1 MLNKKQRILSIWIV
15 IDNSLSHE
23 KERVEAGIIKYTIY
37 RGKEMTL
44 LKHLTPYLNDQGV
57 IKVRNINEATFN
69 NYLICRKG
77 ARRLACNNEIILIR
91 DFISNWLLSC
101 RLPGC

>member
-44 LKHLTPYLNDQGV
+44 LKH
-57 IKVRNINEATFN
+57 
-69 NYLICRKG
+69 
-77 ARRLACNNEIILIR
+77 
-91 DFISNWLLSC
+91 
-101 RLPGC
+101 